1 MRTTT
6 LAPPTVPALPA
17 ALPTLHPQIH
27 RDAQGQPTAVT
38 LPYAEFEAL
47 QASAQAHAA
56 ALEKRRVQRAAQR
69 AARKERQ
76 KQMVLRDLREG
87 FAYIRAVERGEI
99 KPTSLEDFLKELEAE
114 GDDQD

>member
-1 MRTTT
+1 MRTSILST
-6 LAPPTVPALPA
+6 A
-17 ALPTLHPQIH
+17 LHPQIH

-56 ALEKRRVQRAAQR
+56 ELEKRRAQRVAQR

-87 FAYIRAVERGEI
+87 FAEVRAHQRGEI
-99 KPTSLEDFLKELEAE
+99 EMQSIEDFLAELATE
-114 GDDQD
+114 DDPAD